1 MDPEVIG
8 DVLAVAAAF
17 DNRTVGDADCTAWYR
32 VIGHLDQREAE
43 EAIIAHYSETTD
55 RIMPAH
61 VLNRVGKL
69 RALRIAHA
77 GPEAVPDVDDPDDW
91 RAYQA
96 ALREGR
102 FRTASGMSPRPVRR
116 AISGAFQRVGYQRVE
131 SKWNR
136 NAIVPPKPA
145 LAIEPRRLPD
155 DPDHALAVA
164 ILEQLSDAHLWLS
177 RAAVDLEAEGVALT
191 KPAVAIRAADMATR
205 QPDADEAET
214 APQNINPSAF
224 PSN

>member
-32 VIGHLDQREAE
+32 VIGHLDQHEAE
-43 EAIIAHYSETTD
+43 EAIIAHYTETND
-55 RIMPAH
+55 RIMPKD
-61 VLNRVGKL
+61 VLSRVGKL

-77 GPEAVPDVDDPDDW
+77 GPESVPDADPDDW

-102 FRTASGMSPRPVRR
+102 FRVASGLKPRPVQQ
-116 AISGAFQRVGYQRVE
+116 AIEGAFRRDGFQRVE

-136 NAIVPPKPA
+136 HAVTPPKSV
-145 LAIEPRRLPD
+145 LAIEPRKLPE

-164 ILEQLSDAHLWLS
+164 ILEQLPDAHLWLS
-177 RAAVDLEAEGVALT
+177 RAAVDLENEGVPLT
-191 KPAVAIRAADMATR
+191 KSVVAIRAAELATR
-205 QPDADEAET
+205 PEA
-214 APQNINPSAF
+214 SG
-224 PSN
+224 S

>member
-32 VIGHLDQREAE
+32 VIGHLNQHEAE
-43 EAIIAHYSETTD
+43 EAVIAHYTETND
-55 RIMPAH
+55 RIMPKD
-61 VLNRVGKL
+61 VLSRVGKL

-77 GPEAVPDVDDPDDW
+77 GPEAVPDADPDDVFG
-91 RAYQA
+91 YQA

-102 FRTASGMSPRPVRR
+102 FKIASGMSPRPARQ
-116 AISGAFQRVGYQRVE
+116 AIAGAFQQIGHQRVE

-136 NAIVPPKPA
+136 HAITPPKPA
-145 LAIEPRRLPD
+145 LAIEPRKLPD

-164 ILEQLSDAHLWLS
+164 ILEQLPDAHLWLS
-177 RAAVDLEAEGVALT
+177 RAAVDLEAEGEALT
-191 KPAVAIRAADMATR
+191 KPAVAIRAAELATR
-205 QPDADEAET
+205 PEAG
-214 APQNINPSAF
+214 S
-224 PSN
+224 S

>member
-1 MDPEVIG
+1 MEPEVIG

-17 DNRTVGDADCTAWYR
+17 DNRTVGAADSMAWYR
-32 VIGHLDQREAE
+32 VIGHLNQREAE

-61 VLNRVGKL
+61 VLARVGKL

-77 GPEAVPDVDDPDDW
+77 GPEAVPDADPDDVP
-91 RAYQA
+91 AYQA

-102 FRTASGMSPRPVRR
+102 FKVASGMSSRPVRQ
-116 AISGAFQRVGYQRVE
+116 AIAGAFQQIGHQRVE

-136 NAIVPPKPA
+136 SAIVAPKPA
-145 LAIEPRRLPD
+145 IAIEPRRLPE

-164 ILEQLSDAHLWLS
+164 ILEQLPDAHLWLS
-177 RAAVDLEAEGVALT
+177 RAAVDLEAEGLPLA
-191 KPAVAIRAADMATR
+191 KPAVAIRAAELATR
-205 QPDADEAET
+205 PEADA
-214 APQNINPSAF
+214 S
-224 PSN
+224 